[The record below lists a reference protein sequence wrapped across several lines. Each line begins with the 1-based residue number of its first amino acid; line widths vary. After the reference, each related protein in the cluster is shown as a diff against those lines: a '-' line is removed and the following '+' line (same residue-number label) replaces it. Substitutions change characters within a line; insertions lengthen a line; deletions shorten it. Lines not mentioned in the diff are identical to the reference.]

1 MPKTKEQKS
10 EGKNTINLHQKH
22 TVLKETKL
30 SRTVSIKGR
39 GLRTYLKGLNVKEV
53 GDFGLS
59 VSLLLQGRGED
70 MEELMGILRKVNR
83 DERLNQYTL
92 YIYILVI

>member
-1 MPKTKEQKS
+1 M
-10 EGKNTINLHQKH
+10 
-22 TVLKETKL
+22 LKETKL
-30 SRTVSIKGR
+30 SRAMSIKGK
-39 GLRTYLKGLNVKEV
+39 GVTTYLKGLNVKEM

-92 YIYILVI
+92 HIYILVI